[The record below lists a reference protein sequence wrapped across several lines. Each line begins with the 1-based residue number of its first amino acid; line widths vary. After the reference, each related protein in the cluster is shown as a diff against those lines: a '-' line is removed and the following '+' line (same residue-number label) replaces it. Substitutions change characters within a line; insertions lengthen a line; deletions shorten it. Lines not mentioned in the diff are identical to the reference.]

1 MNGPIGRDFVYEPR
15 FEAEAAAIDGD
26 FHRMDEVMMYV
37 EAVLR
42 TDPEF
47 GLQTSTPTV
56 WVAPIVFP
64 GETTSGAQAASIFYT
79 FDDARVR
86 LLSIRRDW

>member
-1 MNGPIGRDFVYEPR
+1 MNGSIGRNFVYEPR
-15 FEAEAAAIDGD
+15 FETEATAIDGD
-26 FHRMDEVMMYV
+26 FHRMDEAMMYV

-47 GLQTSTPTV
+47 GLQTATPPV
-56 WVAPIVFP
+56 WVAPIVFA

-79 FDDARVR
+79 FDDERVR

>member
-1 MNGPIGRDFVYEPR
+1 MNGSIGRNFVYEPR
-15 FEAEAAAIDGD
+15 FEAEAAAIDSD
-26 FHRMDEVMMYV
+26 FHRMDEAMMYV
-37 EAVLR
+37 ESVLR

-47 GLQTSTPTV
+47 GLQTAAPAV

-79 FDDARVR
+79 FDDERVR